1 MEMRSK
7 LLLLWCLAQLCLIFE
22 VSATETRNKRSNT
35 KKTILVDQISQSQNY
50 VYRPHYN
57 IKDKPVVI
65 ECDLHVNSIDSVTEV
80 EMEFTIEVILHLTW
94 RDPRVYITFQN
105 QSFDSIELDAKKMG
119 NFWVPDIF
127 FPNEKRAAFHN
138 VMSANKM
145 IRIHKDTIVHYTTR
159 LSLTLSCPMNL
170 RNYPFDQQ
178 TCAVK
183 IESFGFTKSQ
193 MRLKWSNNS
202 SPLLVKKGLEL
213 PQFQLI
219 GSRYYDLE
227 TFSKIRGNYSS
238 LRADFFLVRNINYYV
253 IQMYIPSLLIVMLS
267 WVSFWLNVNS
277 VPGRVNLG
285 VLSVLTISTQS
296 SSVNRTLPRVS
307 YTKAIDIWMAACL
320 VFVVA
325 ALVEFAIANVLS
337 RRGSGKGMMFIKKI
351 IKLARDKN
359 RNAEINKAAETNP
372 EGSGIRHRE
381 KGKEKDTIV
390 GVDGSVQVSNCQHLT
405 IEDDDAVKQRSPER
419 SGVMY
424 AFYLDVASRI
434 MFPLS
439 FGIFNMVYWIYYL
452 NVMNDFAK

>member
-1 MEMRSK
+1 MEVLTTIRW
-7 LLLLWCLAQLCLIFE
+7 LWVLTQLFLTTE
-22 VSATETRNKRSNT
+22 VLATEGRTKRSNSM
-35 KKTILVDQISQSQNY
+35 KTEIVDQISSSRNY
-50 VYRPHYN
+50 VYRPN
-57 IKDKPVVI
+57 QNVKDEPVVI
-65 ECDLHVNSIDSVTEV
+65 ECDLHINSIDSVTEV
-80 EMEFTIEVILHLTW
+80 EMEFTVEVILHLTW
-94 RDPRVYITFQN
+94 VDPRLVKPFLNQN
-105 QSFDSIELDAKKMG
+105 VEFVELDAKKVK

-127 FPNEKRAAFHN
+127 FPNEKRAAFHD

-145 IRIHKDTIVHYTTR
+145 LRIHNTTHVHYTTR

-170 RNYPFDQQ
+170 RKYPFDQQ
-178 TCAVK
+178 TCSVK
-183 IESFGFTKSQ
+183 MESFGLTKSQ
-193 MRLKWSNNS
+193 LQLKWSNNS

-213 PQFQLI
+213 PQFQLV
-219 GSRYYDLE
+219 GHSYYDLE

-238 LRADFFLVRNINYYV
+238 LRADFFMVRNINYYV

-296 SSVNRTLPRVS
+296 SSVNRALPRVS

-351 IKLARDKN
+351 IKLARDRK
-359 RNAEINKAAETNP
+359 RGAENSNGGVKP
-372 EGSGIRHRE
+372 EGSGVRHRE
-381 KGKEKDTIV
+381 NHKEKDTVV
-390 GVDGSVQVSNCQHLT
+390 GIDGSVRVSNCQHLT
-405 IEDDDAVKQRSPER
+405 VEDDDTIKRKSPKR
-419 SGVMY
+419 TGVMY

-439 FGIFNMVYWIYYL
+439 FGIFNIVYWIYYL
-452 NVMNDFAK
+452 NVMNDFES